1 MARIKHVPQLIQ
13 TECGLCCIVMLNRYY
28 GNNIDLN
35 DLRDYVKPGR
45 DGVGLSMLCDI
56 LKWQK
61 YECKSYKGPIEALE
75 AIKEPLI
82 VYWEKSHFVILER
95 EVCGSH
101 GKEYDC
107 GCKRRR
113 KCDNHHLIAWVG
125 ESFAGIRIFTAGRY
139 IV

>member
-56 LKWQK
+56 SSNGKNMSANPIKDLLRHWKQLKN
-61 YECKSYKGPIEALE
+61 L
-75 AIKEPLI
+75 
-82 VYWEKSHFVILER
+82 
-95 EVCGSH
+95 
-101 GKEYDC
+101 
-107 GCKRRR
+107 
-113 KCDNHHLIAWVG
+113 
-125 ESFAGIRIFTAGRY
+125 
-139 IV
+139 